1 MDIGSISSSLVVWG
15 RKEQFF
21 TRDIPIG
28 GYHFI
33 TDLSEKRDIDF
44 IAAEDEIMKNGIS
57 SFQNGTSDDLSDI
70 AVAERNIFDNFIEDL
85 RRSLRY
91 YAKTTNQSFFTRII
105 LSGGGSSTQGLQEII
120 EDKLSLSTVLFDPFQ
135 TLAGYEK
142 LELSNPNQ
150 YAVATGL
157 AIRGVLGK

>member
-1 MDIGSISSSLVVWG
+1 
-15 RKEQFF
+15 
-21 TRDIPIG
+21 
-28 GYHFI
+28 
-33 TDLSEKRDIDF
+33 
-44 IAAEDEIMKNGIS
+44 MKNGIS

-91 YAKTTNQSFFTRII
+91 YAKTTNQSFFTKII
-105 LSGGGSSTQGLQEII
+105 ISGGGSSTQGLQEII
-120 EDKLSLSTVLFDPFQ
+120 ENKLSLSTVLFDPFQ
-135 TLAGYEK
+135 KLAGYEK